1 MRCRNEELPFLAYYA
16 RENFLRDKADFVAHS
31 PEYETNFLLKFDP
44 QLKLVEDVMSTSMV
58 IAQHKNITSRI
69 AKHFETARTWTN
81 KIENYAKKAFSD
93 ASSQI
98 ADFGFKSLR
107 NEIAVKNDEGA
118 IKCLK
123 ELLQHADAHAAA
135 LQPKGYTTTLR
146 DDLKAFIDAFEADI
160 KSQTLKIDERKNL
173 VKDNNKEY
181 EALWEMIN
189 TDLLETGK
197 VIYKE
202 KDKEKVK
209 DYTYTELIK
218 KIRLARKKEAGD
230 EAAKAQNKAAGT
242 DTAA

>member
-1 MRCRNEELPFLAYYA
+1 MRCRTEELPFLAYYA

-31 PEYETNFLLKFDP
+31 PEYDTEFLSKFDP
-44 QLKLVEDVMSTSMV
+44 QLKLVEEAMATSMV

-69 AKHFETARTWTN
+69 AKHFDAARNWTN
-81 KIENYAKKAFSD
+81 KLENYAKKAFSD
-93 ASSQI
+93 ANSQI

-107 NEIAVKNDEGA
+107 NDVAVKNDEGT
-118 IKCLK
+118 IKRLK

-135 LQPKGYTTTLR
+135 LQPKGFTPALR
-146 DDLKAFIDAFEADI
+146 DSLKAFIDAFEADI
-160 KSQTLKIDERKNL
+160 KSQTLKIDERKYL

-202 KDKEKVK
+202 KNKEKVK
-209 DYTYTELIK
+209 DYTYNELIK
-218 KIRLARKKEAGD
+218 KIRLARKKEAAD
-230 EAAKAQNKAAGT
+230 EAATPENKAGDA
-242 DTAA
+242 DMRA